1 MIPIM
6 KSVLI
11 QFGRPVLVASALSL
25 GLSGC
30 MYDRYLNQS
39 QSSKPVVVSTSKPR
53 AAETVRA
60 NSLPMESGYYKKLS
74 YRHVTVQNG
83 DSMSRIAN
91 RHSVPVEAILSLNS
105 SISPNRI
112 YPGQQIKVPV
122 FRQHKVKPGETL
134 YAISRLYDVEVNE
147 VLHFNQIASLNAL
160 QPGAALRIP
169 SDVNQGSTKVASI
182 GNTGWVVPKAKSKS
196 TESVAPKG
204 KTNWAAK
211 TGVSKGELAPPKVDT
226 QKPTPR
232 LVTQRAEP
240 AVPKPKEV
248 VVASLPK
255 ETPIVLGGEEIPTA
269 ELPPLPRN
277 KYSIKHP
284 PARSGKIFGWPAKGP
299 VLSSFGKKDSGLQND
314 GINIKLNPGTPIHAA
329 ENGIV
334 SYVGNEMRSF
344 GNLILISHADGYVTT
359 YGHLGETWVKKGDQ
373 VLKGDVIGVAGA
385 TGDVDRAQLHFEI
398 RKNGR
403 AKNPN
408 LHLAQR

>member
-1 MIPIM
+1 M
-6 KSVLI
+6 KAVLI
-11 QFGRPVLVASALSL
+11 QFGRPVLMASALSL

-39 QSSKPVVVSTSKPR
+39 QSAKPVVVNTASPKTDNTLR
-53 AAETVRA
+53 TA
-60 NSLPMESGYYKKLS
+60 SLPMESGYYKKLS
-74 YRHVTVQNG
+74 YTHVTVRRG
-83 DSMSRIAN
+83 DSMSLIAG
-91 RHSVPVEAILSLNS
+91 RHGIPVEAVLSLNS

-122 FRQHKVKPGETL
+122 FRQHKVKSGETL

-147 VLHFNQIASLNAL
+147 VLHFNQIASLNSL
-160 QPGAALRIP
+160 QPGTALRIP
-169 SDVNQGSTKVASI
+169 SDIDQGTTRVASI
-182 GNTGWVVPKAKSKS
+182 GNSGWVVPKAQEEPKISSTPQGKTDWASKAGVAKS
-196 TESVAPKG
+196 ELAAPPVVAP
-204 KTNWAAK
+204 
-211 TGVSKGELAPPKVDT
+211 AP
-226 QKPTPR
+226 
-232 LVTQRAEP
+232 A
-240 AVPKPKEV
+240 PKPIVRAVEPPAPSPKET

-255 ETPIVLGGEEIPTA
+255 ETPIVLGGDAIPTA

-284 PARSGKIFGWPAKGP
+284 PARAGKIFGWPAQGP
-299 VLSSFGKKDSGLQND
+299 LLSSFGKKDSGLQND

-344 GNLILISHADGYVTT
+344 GNLVLISHADGYVTT
-359 YGHLGETWVKKGDQ
+359 YGHLGEAWVKKGDQ

-403 AKNPN
+403 AKNPT